1 MPRLIRLATPAAL
14 ALLIASTAQAQ
25 MSVGLRGGL
34 SYAELAGDQISTDPK
49 TGFVAGAYVGIKI
62 SGNWVVMPEASYVQ
76 KGAKVEGFE
85 EATGEPLTVTTD
97 IDYVELLVPVGINLA
112 VESESVQPRLY
123 AGPTLGFALRC
134 KIDPDTGETPS
145 DCKDSVKSTDFGLVF
160 GIGVELG
167 SGPGAF
173 LADLRYDYG
182 IADINDTEDDITNSN
197 RSLQLLVGYRRHF

>member
-14 ALLIASTAQAQ
+14 ALLIASAAQAQ
-25 MSVGLRGGL
+25 MSVGVRGGL
-34 SYAELAGDQISTDPK
+34 SYAELAGDQINTDPK
-49 TGFVAGAYVGIKI
+49 TGFMAGAYVGIQI

-76 KGAKVEGFE
+76 KGAKVEGSDV
-85 EATGEPLTVTTD
+85 ATGEPLTVTTD

-134 KIDPDTGETPS
+134 KVKPDTGEPPS
-145 DCKDSVKSTDFGLVF
+145 DCKDNIKSSDLGLVF
-160 GIGVELG
+160 GVGVELG

-173 LADLRYDYG
+173 LVDLRYDYG
-182 IADINDTEDDITNSN
+182 IADINDTGDDISNKN
-197 RSLQLLVGYRRHF
+197 RSIQLLIGYRRHF